1 MPSLQRLSFILA
13 LPALIVYTALLVGPL
28 VVVFS
33 QSLIPISS
41 ESAGL
46 GLSNYTAFLSPAYLG
61 YFVDT
66 FGLSLAAC
74 LVVMTIAYPLSHW
87 LVNGTSSQLR
97 GFVVILIVLS
107 IFVSGT
113 VKVYGVAL
121 ALGPTGL
128 RNELAALFGA
138 RQSARSV
145 TSLVVVIGLI
155 NFLLPVAV
163 LGCIA
168 PVQRLPRALSL
179 AAQSLGASR
188 VSTHLKILL
197 PLLARGLL
205 QVFLLIY
212 VSAVSAFIIPW
223 ILGRGQ
229 INFLSNLIYARF
241 SEVADFGGGA
251 ALSIILLIV
260 AATALLGLTLL
271 GRRTEHGTAS

>member
-1 MPSLQRLSFILA
+1 VASLYRLGFILA
-13 LPALIVYTALLVGPL
+13 LPSLIVYTALLIGPL
-28 VVVFS
+28 ALVLS
-33 QSLIPISS
+33 QSLIPMASQG
-41 ESAGL
+41 AGA
-46 GLSNYTAFLSPAYLG
+46 GLSNYTPFLSPAYVW

-66 FGLSLAAC
+66 FGLSLVAC
-74 LVVMTIAYPLSHW
+74 LVVMTIAYPLSQW
-87 LVNGTSSQLR
+87 LVNGTSGRLR
-97 GFVVILIVLS
+97 GFVVVLIVLS
-107 IFVSGT
+107 IFVSGS

-128 RNELAALFGA
+128 RSELAALFGA
-138 RQSARSV
+138 RPSARSV

-168 PVQRLPRALSL
+168 PVQRLPRSLNL

-188 VSTHLKILL
+188 LSTHLKILL

-212 VSAVSAFIIPW
+212 VSSVSAFIIPW

-251 ALSIILLIV
+251 ALSIVLLAV
-260 AATALLGLTLL
+260 AAAALLGVTLL
-271 GRRTEHGTAS
+271 ARRTEGGARL